1 MGTPNTVSS
10 TSDVQKERLLK
21 ERREKLLKWREKR
34 AQLNSL
40 KRQHPE
46 SKESS
51 LKEQG
56 PEETQENLKHITNK
70 SNVETTVGND
80 TNGSDIF
87 AERRRRLEAWKR
99 IRRSKEQGVEAQV
112 EPGEYKSLA
121 KKPRKNGSKR
131 ITFGNDTEET
141 DKDTNSLFI
150 LRAGTDFN
158 DATLNETTN
167 LKQGS
172 IRSTDEEP
180 LAETTAADPLDAL
193 MEDLERNGTSSQSRR
208 ETQLQEIFDE
218 DSDSGLPTQKLDATD
233 EDKELLLRY
242 QKIAKMKLL
251 KKVTEIDFTKEKLV
265 PFQKNLYHEAEEIRD
280 MSPDEVVELR
290 FNLDNIKIRGHRCPN
305 PVLRWSQLGLDT
317 TVMDIIVNKLKY
329 QQLTPIQAQALPA
342 IMSGRDV
349 IGISK
354 TGSGKTMAYLL
365 PLMRQVKAQRD
376 IKTDEVMGP
385 LALILAPTR
394 ELAVQIHEEVLK
406 FTAGNK
412 NLTSICCTGG
422 SELKRQIDDIKRG
435 VKIIVATPGRFIDIL
450 TLNSGRL
457 VSTKRITFVVMDE
470 ADRLFDMGF
479 EPQIT
484 QIMKAIRPD
493 KQCVLFSATFP
504 QKLRNFATR
513 VLKSPLTI
521 TVHSA
526 NLVNEN
532 IIQRFILC
540 NSVADKFNNL
550 MRLLETLDFRRQSR
564 TDIDKDTYV
573 QEEEEGEEGNNKTII
588 FVAGQQICDLVDR
601 ELSEAGFEHFT
612 IHAGKPYHERVL
624 NLENFR
630 KRNNSILLCTEVLSR
645 GLNVPEVSTVIIY
658 NAIKTFAQYIHTT
671 GRTARGNRH
680 GEAITLLENDEL
692 AAAYILKRSMT
703 KEQLAECDPLQVVQL
718 GQMSDEFEAGLR
730 KGNYKL
736 SSGFGGRGLDHLDS
750 KREEQELKEKKHYE
764 AINGDSIATSKK
776 GSKPSIGSVAGGKH
790 AGSISAENHNK
801 DGIPN
806 LPKLKYDIL
815 REANPDGTIAFC
827 AHVYINDLPQAVRWE
842 ATKNTTLTFVKH
854 ETGCSITNK
863 GRYYPEGQGPKTP
876 SDEPKLFLLIE
887 GKEEKDLH
895 LSIELLQQHVEA
907 AIRKMEHQ
915 TLKGTKF

>member
-10 TSDVQKERLLK
+10 TSDIQKEQLLK
-21 ERREKLLKWREKR
+21 GRREKLLKWREKR

-40 KRQHPE
+40 KRQYPE

-56 PEETQENLKHITNK
+56 LEDTQENFKHITNK
-70 SNVETTVGND
+70 SNVEATAGND
-80 TNGSDIF
+80 GDGSNIF

-99 IRRSKEQGVEAQV
+99 IRRSKIQDVKSQV
-112 EPGEYKSLA
+112 EPQEDKSTA

-131 ITFGNDTEET
+131 ITFGNDAGEP
-141 DKDTNSLFI
+141 DNGTNSLFTFQD
-150 LRAGTDFN
+150 GSGFKDT
-158 DATLNETTN
+158 TLNETTD

-172 IRSTDEEP
+172 VRSTDMESSKE
-180 LAETTAADPLDAL
+180 LTATDPLDAL
-193 MEDLERNGTSSQSRR
+193 MEDLKKNGTTGQNRR
-208 ETQLQEIFDE
+208 ETQLTEIFDE
-218 DSDSGLPTQKLDATD
+218 DSDSDSELPTQNLDAAD

-242 QKIAKMKLL
+242 QKIARMKLL

-265 PFQKNLYHEAEEIRD
+265 PFQKNLYREAEEIRN
-280 MSPDEVVELR
+280 MSSDEVVELR
-290 FNLDNIKIRGHRCPN
+290 FNLDNIKIKGHGCPN

-354 TGSGKTMAYLL
+354 TGSGKTLAYLL

-376 IKTDEVMGP
+376 IKTDEALGP

-406 FTAGNK
+406 FTVGNK

-457 VSTKRITFVVMDE
+457 ISTKRITFVVMDE

-513 VLKSPLTI
+513 VLQSPLTI

-540 NSVADKFNNL
+540 SSVADKFNNL
-550 MRLLETLDFRRQSR
+550 MRLLQTLDFRQQSR
-564 TDIDKDTYV
+564 TDGEKDTHV
-573 QEEEEGEEGNNKTII
+573 EEEEGNSKTII
-588 FVAGQQICDLVDR
+588 FVASQQICDLVDR
-601 ELSEAGFEHFT
+601 ELSESGFEHFT

-671 GRTARGNRH
+671 GRTARGNRN
-680 GEAITLLENDEL
+680 GEAITLLEDDEL
-692 AAAYILKRSMT
+692 AAAYILKRAMT

-718 GQMSDEFEAGLR
+718 SRMSDEFEAGLR

-750 KREEQELKEKKHYE
+750 EREEQELKEKKHYE
-764 AINGDSIATSKK
+764 AITGDSIATSKK
-776 GSKPSIGSVAGGKH
+776 GSKASIGSVVGGRH
-790 AGSISAENHNK
+790 ANSISAGTTHNQ
-801 DGIPN
+801 DEIPN
-806 LPKLKYDIL
+806 LPQLKYNIL
-815 REANPDGTIAFC
+815 REVSPDGTIAFC

-863 GRYYPEGQGPKTP
+863 GRYYPEGQGPKNP